1 MALYAEAWS
10 LGAACVGLLLVFL
23 STAPAAKGIF
33 NRFARKSTY
42 APQDDLHSQKSHYA
56 DEDGEATE
64 ESLKQFSDKRQR
76 VAIVILSVSGF
87 EICLGLAI
95 ITTVHAGIEHYL
107 FQSWIQVV
115 VWVSPLLESVIFLPK
130 LGH

>member
-10 LGAACVGLLLVFL
+10 LSAACVGLLLVFL

-33 NRFARKSTY
+33 NRLARTSTH
-42 APQDDLHSQKSHYA
+42 AHQDVLHSQKSHYA

-64 ESLKQFSDKRQR
+64 VSLKQFSDKRQR
-76 VAIVILSVSGF
+76 VAIAILSVTGF

-107 FQSWIQVV
+107 FQSWIQVA
-115 VWVSPLLESVIFLPK
+115 VWVSLTLEPTITSSK
-130 LGH
+130 SEH

>member
-23 STAPAAKGIF
+23 TTAPAAKGIF
-33 NRFARKSTY
+33 SRFARTQ
-42 APQDDLHSQKSHYA
+42 PHTHQDGLHSQKSHYA

-64 ESLKQFSDKRQR
+64 LSLKQFSDKRQR
-76 VAIVILSVSGF
+76 VAITILSVTGF

-107 FQSWIQVV
+107 SQSWIQVV
-115 VWVSPLLESVIFLPK
+115 VWVSLTFESMASSCRT
-130 LGH
+130 HH